1 MLWLRIIT
9 FTVPN
14 TSHLKAVGHSKCVL
28 VLQAMT
34 IHLHLGAIHNSFF
47 FFLNAETGNK
57 EDFQATNSRNE
68 LLIQTAGITEQTTNQ
83 RTFTDPSNKVTI
95 RRVPK
100 QIQNFNRKIMLL
112 VG

>member
-1 MLWLRIIT
+1 MCTCIT
-9 FTVPN
+9 GNDYSFAPWSN
-14 TSHLKAVGHSKCVL
+14 TQL
-28 VLQAMT
+28 
-34 IHLHLGAIHNSFF
+34 FF

-68 LLIQTAGITEQTTNQ
+68 LLIQTADITEQTTNQ